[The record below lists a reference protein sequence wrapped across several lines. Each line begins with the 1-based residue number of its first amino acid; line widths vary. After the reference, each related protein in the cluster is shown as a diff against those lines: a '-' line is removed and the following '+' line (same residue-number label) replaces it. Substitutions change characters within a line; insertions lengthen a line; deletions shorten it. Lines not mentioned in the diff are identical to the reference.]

1 MRKTVKNGIPEL
13 WVEGMIVSDDDRP
26 AYEWFGIGAV
36 SPGEIIDA
44 LPPSGPV
51 TIKVDSPGGNLIAG
65 ASIYTA
71 LMQHPGPVT
80 FEIVG
85 LAASAASVIAMAS
98 AKAGNLCRMSPMAL
112 MMVHNVQGS
121 AEGDYRD
128 MLESADFLQT
138 ANQTIVNAY
147 LIKTKKSE
155 DEIRAMLDDETW
167 FSAAEAMSAGLIDEI
182 MFVEDEA
189 ELLDG
194 TANAYAYAIAGKRR
208 AKALLNLI
216 PTLPKQALLDFRER
230 MKAAPADEGEPKPAP
245 GQPKAVEEKPSEETE
260 NARARI
266 ELERARF

>member
-1 MRKTVKNGIPEL
+1 MRKTVKNGVPEL
-13 WVEGMIVSDDDRP
+13 WVEGVIVSDDDRP
-26 AYEWFGIGAV
+26 VYEWFGIGAV

-85 LAASAASVIAMAS
+85 LAASAASVITMAS

-112 MMVHNVQGS
+112 MMVHNVQGF
-121 AEGDYRD
+121 ADGDYRD
-128 MLESADFLQT
+128 MLESAEFLQT

-182 MFVEDEA
+182 MFLEDEA
-189 ELLDG
+189 EPSDG
-194 TANAYAYAIAGKRR
+194 AENGSVYATAEKRR
-208 AKALLNLI
+208 AKTLLNLVPVI
-216 PTLPKQALLDFRER
+216 PKQALLDFRER
-230 MKAAPADEGEPKPAP
+230 IKAAPANEGDLKPA
-245 GQPKAVEEKPSEETE
+245 EEKPSEETE